1 MKKFRRSFM
10 IIIISLFAV
19 SPVYAG
25 SAGFITD
32 AGSIMEGY
40 GFVTE
45 NEPQGLSYTLPEVIA
60 DSPYFDLEFYIQK
73 NPDLNISSGTNPDAA
88 FTQWLQSGLLEG
100 RIASPYFDVK
110 FYLQQNP
117 DLQII
122 LLHSHIG

>member
-45 NEPQGLSYTLPEVIA
+45 DQAQGVSYTLPEVIA

-73 NPDLNISSGTNPDAA
+73 NPDAA